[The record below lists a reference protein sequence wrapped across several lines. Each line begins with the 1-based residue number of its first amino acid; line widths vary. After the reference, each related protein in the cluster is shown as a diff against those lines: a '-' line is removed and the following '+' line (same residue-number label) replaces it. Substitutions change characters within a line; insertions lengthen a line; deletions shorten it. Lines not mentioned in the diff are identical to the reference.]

1 LIERVITAH
10 AKAIY
15 IIRQTSVHKKPAG
28 ADLSFQVCAAEA
40 ANDPDSPLTF
50 RRPCSNSHTFRNGTY
65 DTTSNCAPSEDF
77 TNKMINLAQD
87 SHRRY
92 NPLTREWVL
101 VSPGRTS
108 RPWQGHV
115 ESPAHVE
122 TISYDP
128 ECYMCPGNVR
138 VNGTQNPKYSRT
150 FVFDNDFPAMTPN
163 TSEGM
168 IEVKE
173 LLVAR
178 GEPGI
183 CRVVCFSPEHNLR
196 VPRMDVQTLR
206 EVIDVLAEQHTQLGA
221 LPWVNYVLP
230 FENSGPL
237 MGASNPHPHCQ
248 IWANGNLP
256 NEPSRELTSLGTY
269 LKSHGSCML
278 CDYVK
283 LEIKRRERIICDN
296 KYFAAIVPFWAV
308 WPFEAIVISKKH
320 AAGFPDLSD
329 DERDSLAEI
338 LIKVTTRY
346 DNLFKTPFP
355 YSMGYHCAPTD
366 GAAHPEWHFHA
377 HFYPPLLRSAN
388 VRKFQV
394 GYEMLGMP
402 QRDITAE
409 HAAKQL
415 RDVQQWHYL
424 ENATK

>member
-1 LIERVITAH
+1 MMH
-10 AKAIY
+10 
-15 IIRQTSVHKKPAG
+15 
-28 ADLSFQVCAAEA
+28 
-40 ANDPDSPLTF
+40 
-50 RRPCSNSHTFRNGTY
+50 
-65 DTTSNCAPSEDF
+65 
-77 TNKMINLAQD
+77 KMINLAQD

-108 RPWQGHV
+108 RPWQGRV
-115 ESPAHVE
+115 ETPALVE
-122 TISYDP
+122 TIPYDP

-138 VNGTQNPKYSRT
+138 ANGTQNPKYAGA
-150 FVFDNDFPAMTPN
+150 FVFDNDFPAMSPN

-173 LLVAR
+173 LLVAK

-183 CRVVCFSPEHNLR
+183 CRVVCFSPQHNLR
-196 VPRMDVQTLR
+196 VPRMDQQTLR
-206 EVIDVLAEQHTQLGA
+206 GVIDVLAEQHAQLGA

-230 FENSGPL
+230 LENSGAE

-283 LEIKRRERIICDN
+283 LELKRRERIVCDN
-296 KYFAAIVPFWAV
+296 EFFAAIVPFWAI
-308 WPFEAIVISKKH
+308 WPFEALVIGKKH
-320 AAGFPDLSD
+320 ASGFVDLSPAQ
-329 DERDSLAEI
+329 RDALAEI
-338 LIKVTTRY
+338 LIQLTTRY
-346 DNLFKTPFP
+346 DNLFKTPFS

-377 HFYPPLLRSAN
+377 HFYPPLLRSAT

-394 GYEMLGMP
+394 GYEMLGSP
-402 QRDITAE
+402 QRDITPE
-409 HAAKQL
+409 DAAKQL
-415 RDVQQWHYL
+415 RDVQQRHYL
-424 ENATK
+424 DDATKVATA